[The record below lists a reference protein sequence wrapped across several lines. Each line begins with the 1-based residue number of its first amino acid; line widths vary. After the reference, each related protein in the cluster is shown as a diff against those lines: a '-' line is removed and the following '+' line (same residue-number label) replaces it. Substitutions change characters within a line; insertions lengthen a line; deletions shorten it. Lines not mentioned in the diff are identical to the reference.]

1 MIQWRNRRGAG
12 GRALYRAGQA
22 IVPGWRG
29 YRRRG
34 KKEGKKAK
42 EEREEGKEEI
52 EEGKEG

>member
-1 MIQWRNRRGAG
+1 MPPG
-12 GRALYRAGQA
+12 GIYRAGQA
-22 IVPGWRG
+22 IVLGWRG

-34 KKEGKKAK
+34 KREGKKAK